1 MRDSVT
7 RYRGSSYMMLQPD
20 RISPISVALLLYLAT
35 SIGHAFAPRSVL
47 TLRRITQPSNPRQ
60 ASSTDADD
68 GGMFFASASDE
79 TLLARPGNATN
90 DDAATADA
98 GQVNNQSSRQS
109 RVLGSQELLMLPRQY
124 GPKRDKVIFP
134 QMNHVSC
141 AILSATPSDTVLQK
155 ALDAAMQAH
164 PLLHCR
170 VDGDGEPDKR
180 IDLFQMVRQ
189 GEPNPC
195 TFVSEPNLF
204 SALDV
209 LKVIDV
215 PSTDREALDQ
225 SWQKSFN
232 KNLDDGSW
240 CDAAKGPLWKVE
252 LHRTASSS
260 GPCALLFSFNHAIS
274 DQSSANRLLD
284 QILRN
289 VAELESLGSTT
300 PAIPQTMPLALEDS
314 VMGVSRRWSD
324 VQMDGVGTDTI
335 RYVVNKAAEGLR
347 NPVIVPDSAGRKEG
361 SNPLNALTIISGRA
375 AGGQDNESQS
385 RRSTLQFR
393 SLSRESTSA
402 LLAKCRENEVSISNA
417 LTAAAALTATDVI
430 DNGTPKRKS
439 RNYKVLQSLDM
450 RRYGA
455 KLDQGESVACMA
467 GSMDLMLGP
476 LADRS
481 GRTLKQTYTPEAA
494 TIFWNLA
501 RESSKQTIDF
511 MESNGPEQAV
521 RVFDFAMSISDLNNL
536 VHLTAE
542 SKDNKGR
549 AYSAGITNVGVYES
563 QEAFARIDQSEP
575 AVLLVEHGKYK
586 IQDIFFATTHTRS
599 GCLYPASC
607 ITVDGSLKMTFN
619 PVAPIVSDK
628 TNANFA
634 DGYVELLEI
643 VAGVSQGTIKKDEER
658 MGLLASIPENA
669 LSAATAVVGLAAVLS
684 HAPAWLDF
692 FSSVNEMKQNIQ
704 DPADFWAALNF
715 WIFFAVGHPILQ
727 PILWISDVLH
737 ASPGPKIGGLIPAT
751 FLAGN
756 LAFIALITKSKE
768 IRNAVNIAAL
778 AAFLTYVGSGLD
790 GTAGTGDFNL
800 ALDDSYKG
808 QIVRGCPSYDEVRQP
823 SMDNFDLE
831 KYQGLWYEQKFH
843 DWTQFKEVYDTTLD
857 IKLTEGGKGWVDD
870 FAVKGPAP
878 DAAKLSWDKSP
889 VANGAHYFLF
899 GRVDPNDPPG
909 ILREKGFG
917 VEFPNYIVDV
927 KKDPQTGD
935 FKEAIQFQCLER
947 GGVRVFEGI
956 NFMSRNPTMTDEEMT
971 AMHSRAER
979 AGMYPYGASPE
990 QMHTVAR
997 RPVNAPE
1004 IDNNWQAMWRALGVD
1019 KLLEL
1024 LTQSIEDGGR

>member
-1 MRDSVT
+1 
-7 RYRGSSYMMLQPD
+7 
-20 RISPISVALLLYLAT
+20 
-35 SIGHAFAPRSVL
+35 
-47 TLRRITQPSNPRQ
+47 
-60 ASSTDADD
+60 
-68 GGMFFASASDE
+68 
-79 TLLARPGNATN
+79 
-90 DDAATADA
+90 
-98 GQVNNQSSRQS
+98 
-109 RVLGSQELLMLPRQY
+109 
-124 GPKRDKVIFP
+124 
-134 QMNHVSC
+134 
-141 AILSATPSDTVLQK
+141 
-155 ALDAAMQAH
+155 
-164 PLLHCR
+164 
-170 VDGDGEPDKR
+170 
-180 IDLFQMVRQ
+180 
-189 GEPNPC
+189 
-195 TFVSEPNLF
+195 
-204 SALDV
+204 
-209 LKVIDV
+209 
-215 PSTDREALDQ
+215 
-225 SWQKSFN
+225 
-232 KNLDDGSW
+232 
-240 CDAAKGPLWKVE
+240 
-252 LHRTASSS
+252 
-260 GPCALLFSFNHAIS
+260 
-274 DQSSANRLLD
+274 
-284 QILRN
+284 
-289 VAELESLGSTT
+289 
-300 PAIPQTMPLALEDS
+300 
-314 VMGVSRRWSD
+314 
-324 VQMDGVGTDTI
+324 
-335 RYVVNKAAEGLR
+335 
-347 NPVIVPDSAGRKEG
+347 
-361 SNPLNALTIISGRA
+361 
-375 AGGQDNESQS
+375 
-385 RRSTLQFR
+385 
-393 SLSRESTSA
+393 

-430 DNGTPKRKS
+430 DNGKPKRKS

-634 DGYVELLEI
+634 DGFVELLEI

>member
-1 MRDSVT
+1 VRDSVT

-124 GPKRDKVIFP
+124 GPKRDKVTFP

-225 SWQKSFN
+225 SWQESFN

-324 VQMDGVGTDTI
+324 VQMDGVSTDTI
-335 RYVVNKAAEGLR
+335 WYVASKAAEGLR

-430 DNGTPKRKS
+430 DNGKPKRKS

-634 DGYVELLEI
+634 DGFVELLEI

-935 FKEAIQFQCLER
+935 YKEAIQFQCLER

>member
-1 MRDSVT
+1 
-7 RYRGSSYMMLQPD
+7 
-20 RISPISVALLLYLAT
+20 
-35 SIGHAFAPRSVL
+35 
-47 TLRRITQPSNPRQ
+47 
-60 ASSTDADD
+60 
-68 GGMFFASASDE
+68 
-79 TLLARPGNATN
+79 
-90 DDAATADA
+90 
-98 GQVNNQSSRQS
+98 
-109 RVLGSQELLMLPRQY
+109 
-124 GPKRDKVIFP
+124 
-134 QMNHVSC
+134 MNHVSC

-314 VMGVSRRWSD
+314 VLGVSRRWSD

-335 RYVVNKAAEGLR
+335 RYVVNRAAEGFR

-430 DNGTPKRKS
+430 DNGKPKRKS

-634 DGYVELLEI
+634 DGFVELLEI

>member
-1 MRDSVT
+1 
-7 RYRGSSYMMLQPD
+7 
-20 RISPISVALLLYLAT
+20 
-35 SIGHAFAPRSVL
+35 
-47 TLRRITQPSNPRQ
+47 
-60 ASSTDADD
+60 
-68 GGMFFASASDE
+68 
-79 TLLARPGNATN
+79 
-90 DDAATADA
+90 
-98 GQVNNQSSRQS
+98 
-109 RVLGSQELLMLPRQY
+109 
-124 GPKRDKVIFP
+124 
-134 QMNHVSC
+134 
-141 AILSATPSDTVLQK
+141 
-155 ALDAAMQAH
+155 
-164 PLLHCR
+164 
-170 VDGDGEPDKR
+170 
-180 IDLFQMVRQ
+180 
-189 GEPNPC
+189 
-195 TFVSEPNLF
+195 
-204 SALDV
+204 
-209 LKVIDV
+209 
-215 PSTDREALDQ
+215 
-225 SWQKSFN
+225 
-232 KNLDDGSW
+232 
-240 CDAAKGPLWKVE
+240 
-252 LHRTASSS
+252 
-260 GPCALLFSFNHAIS
+260 
-274 DQSSANRLLD
+274 
-284 QILRN
+284 
-289 VAELESLGSTT
+289 
-300 PAIPQTMPLALEDS
+300 
-314 VMGVSRRWSD
+314 
-324 VQMDGVGTDTI
+324 
-335 RYVVNKAAEGLR
+335 
-347 NPVIVPDSAGRKEG
+347 
-361 SNPLNALTIISGRA
+361 
-375 AGGQDNESQS
+375 
-385 RRSTLQFR
+385 
-393 SLSRESTSA
+393 

-575 AVLLVEHGKYK
+575 AVLLVDYGKYK

-634 DGYVELLEI
+634 DGFVELLEI
-643 VAGVSQGTIKKDEER
+643 VAGVSQGIIKKDEER
-658 MGLLASIPENA
+658 MGLLASIPENE

>member
-1 MRDSVT
+1 VRDSVT

-98 GQVNNQSSRQS
+98 RQVNNQSSRQS

-124 GPKRDKVIFP
+124 GPKRDKVTFP

-324 VQMDGVGTDTI
+324 VQMDGVSTDTI
-335 RYVVNKAAEGLR
+335 WYVASKAAEGLR

-430 DNGTPKRKS
+430 DNGKPKRKS

-643 VAGVSQGTIKKDEER
+643 VAGVSQGIIKKDEER
-658 MGLLASIPENA
+658 MGLLASIPENE